1 MAVPCFVR
9 RHCNC
14 LLVGVIALTG
24 LGAAETWPAF
34 GQSRGQDRQIAPFDR
49 MPLGGPAEGPAVAS
63 PPTVA
68 PSAERAINPT
78 DTAAARLLAAARQ
91 DLAQGNAELA
101 QRVLE
106 QLVARYPDSALVDE
120 ARHELYAIYTG
131 LRGTAQRPPA
141 VSAAPSPALS
151 GWRTTVVHFAKPQE
165 ELRNGI
171 GDRVFFSAGSAE
183 LGSRARAVLSAQA
196 EWLGRRPDLDVVVEG
211 HADDADAGADDEKLA
226 ASRAIAVRDRLAAEG
241 VAPARIRIVPHG
253 ARDPIA
259 SCDDGSCAAQN
270 RRAVVQVA
278 IRRSQPPDNSLDA
291 VGQAAGSDGRPR

>member
-151 GWRTTVVHFAKPQE
+151 G
-165 ELRNGI
+165 
-171 GDRVFFSAGSAE
+171 
-183 LGSRARAVLSAQA
+183 
-196 EWLGRRPDLDVVVEG
+196 
-211 HADDADAGADDEKLA
+211 
-226 ASRAIAVRDRLAAEG
+226 
-241 VAPARIRIVPHG
+241 
-253 ARDPIA
+253 
-259 SCDDGSCAAQN
+259 
-270 RRAVVQVA
+270 
-278 IRRSQPPDNSLDA
+278 
-291 VGQAAGSDGRPR
+291 